1 MLLSTLKYLYSVE
14 PARMHFLP
22 KQPCTND
29 SVQCC
34 IAALHTVSFVHGWF
48 NGIEILQGRYRHG
61 EKVGYCYP
69 RGLDK
74 TLCKWDI
81 SVPLVTKKLITG
93 RTYQYKNHVTLRV
106 TDFAEKSG
114 NFSDKT
120 VSHVVYTQEQGRKAI
135 TSEEILVI

>member
-1 MLLSTLKYLYSVE
+1 
-14 PARMHFLP
+14 
-22 KQPCTND
+22 
-29 SVQCC
+29 VQCC